1 MATPVPNSTPG
12 LGQDTAALRTPSADL
27 QALLGPPPIIYG
39 EAKDAYDAF
48 FARVQASVQPKD
60 IFEEIWVRDVVD
72 LVWWSRRLRRLM
84 DSLLVATTQEAITA
98 VMRPIIGDVGALKL
112 AHGWAWREPESVE
125 KLQSYLRQTELSM
138 DVVMAQ
144 ALHIRLN
151 DIERIDRM
159 IMNADASRNAVLR
172 EIDRRRAALADA
184 LRRAT
189 ENVRD
194 AEFTEVGCD
203 QAPA

>member
-1 MATPVPNSTPG
+1 VATPVPNTTPAI
-12 LGQDTAALRTPSADL
+12 GQDTAALRTPSADL

-48 FARVQASVQPKD
+48 FARVQASVQPND

-72 LVWWSRRLRRLM
+72 LVWWAQRLRRLR
-84 DSLLVATTQEAITA
+84 DNLLVATTQDAIAA
-98 VMRPIIGDVGALKL
+98 VMRPIIGNDAYIL
-112 AHGWAWREPESVE
+112 AAGWAWREPESVE

-144 ALHIRLN
+144 ALQIRLN
-151 DIERIDRM
+151 DIERIDGMSMKAEAR
-159 IMNADASRNAVLR
+159 RNAALR
-172 EIDRRRAALADA
+172 EIERHRAALADL

-189 ENVRD
+189 ESVRD
-194 AEFTEVGCD
+194 AEFKGGGL
-203 QAPA
+203 

>member
-1 MATPVPNSTPG
+1 MATPVPDTTPA

-72 LVWWSRRLRRLM
+72 LVWKAQRLRRLM
-84 DSLLVATTQEAITA
+84 DSLLVATTKDAITA
-98 VMRPIIGDVGALKL
+98 VMRPLIGHVDALKL

-144 ALHIRLN
+144 ALQIRLN
-151 DIERIDRM
+151 DIERIDGM
-159 IMNADASRNAVLR
+159 IMKAEARRNAALR
-172 EIDRRRAALADA
+172 EIERHPCRPGRCAAARYRERARRG
-184 LRRAT
+184 
-189 ENVRD
+189 VHGG
-194 AEFTEVGCD
+194 EV
-203 QAPA
+203 

>member
-1 MATPVPNSTPG
+1 MAAPVPNTTPA
-12 LGQDTAALRTPSADL
+12 LGQDTTALSAPSADF
-27 QALLGPPPIIYG
+27 QALLGPPPIIFG
-39 EAKDAYDAF
+39 EDKCAYDAL
-48 FARVQASVQPKD
+48 FARVQASVRPKD
-60 IFEEIWVRDVVD
+60 IFEEFWVKDVVD
-72 LVWWSRRLRRLM
+72 LVWWAQRLRRLK
-84 DSLLVATTQEAITA
+84 DNLLVATTQEAITA
-98 VMRPIIGDVGALKL
+98 VMLPLIGDDNALDL
-112 AHGWAWREPESVE
+112 AHGWAARKPEFVE

-159 IMNADASRNAVLR
+159 IMNAEARRNTVLR
-172 EIDRRRAALADA
+172 EIDRHRAALADA

-194 AEFTEVGCD
+194 AEFTEAGCD
-203 QAPA
+203 QATA

>member
-1 MATPVPNSTPG
+1 MATPAPNTTPA
-12 LGQDTAALRTPSADL
+12 LVEDTATLSSPSADL
-27 QALLGPPPIIYG
+27 QALLGPPLIIYG

-48 FARVQASVQPKD
+48 FARIQASVRPKD

-72 LVWWSRRLRRLM
+72 SVWWAQRLRRLR
-84 DSLLVATTQEAITA
+84 DNLLVATTQEAIEA
-98 VMRPIIGDVGALKL
+98 VMRPIIGRDHAHKL
-112 AHGWAWREPESVE
+112 AAGWAWREPDSVE
-125 KLQSYLRQTELSM
+125 NLQLYLRQTELSM
-138 DVVMAQ
+138 DVLMAR
-144 ALHIRLN
+144 ALQIRLN

-159 IMNADASRNAVLR
+159 IMNAEARRNTILR
-172 EIDRRRAALADA
+172 EIDRHRAALAGA

-194 AEFTEVGCD
+194 AEFTEAGCE